1 MANRRTIEAIQ
12 LLRYLSFLVLGITF
26 ISCDSQIKDVA
37 EEDPVKNG
45 QMTFYI
51 VNASDFNRQTLA
63 LKVTKGNSPRVM
75 FAADSIP
82 KKINIPA
89 GQYTVAIH
97 NQSTADSIVCP
108 VVPDYTTEIYIDKNG
123 QSGAIELNTI
133 AGLYIH
139 YNFEKNLH
147 EASGKSPLLAQK
159 KHTHEYTTGVG
170 GTGYALSLGD
180 KRFLSFHDSLRFS
193 PNKSATISF
202 WLKTTQMTRFEI
214 LEQRVGSNYPDLFN
228 FGISFNIYNERLSF
242 SYPGYIN
249 FPEMQLMPKSSQF
262 MNDVW
267 NHFVFI
273 KDDHNLN
280 IFIYVN
286 GSLLYKNK
294 YKKTVF
300 SQTGHLYLG
309 TNYHFSNFYTGYI
322 DDLRIYHVPM
332 VLNQI
337 KALYLAKQKEKS
349 IL

>member
-26 ISCDSQIKDVA
+26 ISCDSQSKDVA

-51 VNASDFNRQTLA
+51 ANASDFNRQTLA

-89 GQYTVAIH
+89 GQYTVVIH

-180 KRFLSFHDSLRFS
+180 KRFLSFHDSLRFT

-202 WLKTTQMTRFEI
+202 WLKTTQTTRFEI
-214 LEQRVGSNYPDLFN
+214 LEQRVGSHNPDYSNFSIIVNSSSKYLMFN
-228 FGISFNIYNERLSF
+228 F
-242 SYPGYIN
+242 PAYIN
-249 FPEMQLMPKSSQF
+249 HYPTNKLPYSFPYSDNK
-262 MNDVW
+262 W
-267 NHFVFI
+267 HHFVFT
-273 KDDHNLN
+273 KDFKTSMKKIYADGRLIHF
-280 IFIYVN
+280 FIDYDTKFN
-286 GSLLYKNK
+286 QS
-294 YKKTVF
+294 
-300 SQTGHLYLG
+300 GHLFLG
-309 TNYHFSNFYTGYI
+309 TDYTQNRFFEGMI
-322 DDLRIYHVPM
+322 DDLKIYHE
-332 VLNQI
+332 VLDSTQI
-337 KALYLAKQKEKS
+337 RTLYCKRQSNK
-349 IL
+349 